1 MIVVEV
7 VVELA
12 ILMTMVVAVVV
23 YDSGGTGIGG
33 GVGDGGDDG
42 YYKCVIKPPI
52 SRLDFPNLT
61 TFCMTNVTIDP
72 ATEFCVFKSPRLVVL
87 HLIYC
92 DGTQYLN
99 IVSPRLES
107 LYVSNSH
114 YLVLNYFVN
123 CNNLRRL
130 RIRSDKLVDVLEPV
144 ESSTLKKFFF
154 QVADTVQA
162 LNLDS
167 LLLDVYGAAEIAE
180 AVSEYLKTPAC
191 LNQPLN
197 KLKHVTL
204 GLSGASESG
213 LTFTKLL
220 LSRTPS
226 LVRMRTHGYKS
237 SGYEEELLR
246 FPRASP
252 KAKLIIT

>member
-42 YYKCVIKPPI
+42 YYFRNLSRTSGALLLIK
-52 SRLDFPNLT
+52 SAPNLIT
-61 TFCMTNVTIDP
+61 
-72 ATEFCVFKSPRLVVL
+72 LV
-87 HLIYC
+87 IW
-92 DGTQYLN
+92 
-99 IVSPRLES
+99 
-107 LYVSNSH
+107 
-114 YLVLNYFVN
+114 
-123 CNNLRRL
+123 
-130 RIRSDKLVDVLEPV
+130 
-144 ESSTLKKFFF
+144 
-154 QVADTVQA
+154 
-162 LNLDS
+162 
-167 LLLDVYGAAEIAE
+167 VYGAAEIAE

-204 GLSGASESG
+204 ALSGASESG

>member
-1 MIVVEV
+1 
-7 VVELA
+7 
-12 ILMTMVVAVVV
+12 
-23 YDSGGTGIGG
+23 
-33 GVGDGGDDG
+33 
-42 YYKCVIKPPI
+42 
-52 SRLDFPNLT
+52 
-61 TFCMTNVTIDP
+61 MTNVTIDP

-167 LLLDVYGAAEIAE
+167 LLLDLCCADTVRKMLPFSVSWLLHLSMIVDFRNLSRTSGALLLIKSAPNLITLVIWVYGAAEIAE